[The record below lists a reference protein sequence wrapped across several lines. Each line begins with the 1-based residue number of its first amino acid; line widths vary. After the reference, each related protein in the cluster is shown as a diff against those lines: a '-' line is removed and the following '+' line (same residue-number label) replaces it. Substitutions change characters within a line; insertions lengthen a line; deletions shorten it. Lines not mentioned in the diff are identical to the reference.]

1 MQYNGIMGENNAF
14 VLHFVHHGNALF
26 LSQNQTCFSIQ
37 FSYNT
42 LHKCLDTMTSVVTV
56 WFDKID
62 NEKAYLYLLERQKNE
77 PKILPKR
84 WQCEFLGFL
93 GFLGFFNLLVQIL
106 AKDWKE
112 I

>member
-1 MQYNGIMGENNAF
+1 MASNFCPHFNCSIQTVAMQYNGIMGENNAF

-42 LHKCLDTMTSVVTV
+42 LHKCVDTMTSVVTV

-62 NEKAYLYLLERQKNE
+62 NENTVHA
-77 PKILPKR
+77 PS
-84 WQCEFLGFL
+84 
-93 GFLGFFNLLVQIL
+93 
-106 AKDWKE
+106 
-112 I
+112 